1 MQSYIVKC
9 ISLCCAVVV
18 SVCAHAQSVEELC
31 KEHVDH
37 LGGKTAVE
45 KVKTIKI
52 QQVTPSKISPTSV
65 YTYYEP
71 GKVYFQKRRSR
82 ELTLTTCATLKDA
95 WNHSSYPVSETQS
108 LSTQARKSLLLQSKF
123 YGPLY
128 DYTVHGDSSDVASV
142 SVGEPVDVD
151 GVPCY
156 ALNVVYKSGNKAQVD
171 ISKKDYMII
180 RVISPLGVM
189 KYGDYRTISGL
200 KVPYHIESYT
210 RQGSMVLDVFRV
222 DINSAINSQE
232 LERPRR

>member
-37 LGGKTAVE
+37 LGGKMAVE

-65 YTYYEP
+65 YAYYEP

-95 WNHSSYPVSETQS
+95 WNHSSYPVKRKVSPRRLKSRCCCSRNSMVHCMIILSMGIVRTWLQLVLES
-108 LSTQARKSLLLQSKF
+108 LSTWM
-123 YGPLY
+123 
-128 DYTVHGDSSDVASV
+128 VCH
-142 SVGEPVDVD
+142 
-151 GVPCY
+151 
-156 ALNVVYKSGNKAQVD
+156 
-171 ISKKDYMII
+171 
-180 RVISPLGVM
+180 VM
-189 KYGDYRTISGL
+189 L
-200 KVPYHIESYT
+200 
-210 RQGSMVLDVFRV
+210 
-222 DINSAINSQE
+222 
-232 LERPRR
+232 

>member
-82 ELTLTTCATLKDA
+82 ELTLTCSR
-95 WNHSSYPVSETQS
+95 NSMVHCMII
-108 LSTQARKSLLLQSKF
+108 LSMGIVRTWLQLVLESLLRWM
-123 YGPLY
+123 
-128 DYTVHGDSSDVASV
+128 VCH
-142 SVGEPVDVD
+142 
-151 GVPCY
+151 
-156 ALNVVYKSGNKAQVD
+156 
-171 ISKKDYMII
+171 
-180 RVISPLGVM
+180 VM
-189 KYGDYRTISGL
+189 L
-200 KVPYHIESYT
+200 
-210 RQGSMVLDVFRV
+210 
-222 DINSAINSQE
+222 
-232 LERPRR
+232 